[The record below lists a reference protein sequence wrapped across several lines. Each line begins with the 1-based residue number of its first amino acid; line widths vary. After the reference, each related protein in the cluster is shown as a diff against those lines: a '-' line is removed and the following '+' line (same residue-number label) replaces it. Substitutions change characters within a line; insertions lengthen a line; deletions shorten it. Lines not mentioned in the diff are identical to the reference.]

1 MGELR
6 SGMSGGG
13 AGNRREVGEVA
24 VVGGGVVAG
33 GGVGIGER
41 RPRNRRAE
49 VGGWVHGRTER
60 APEPL
65 LLYAGGL
72 EPMGRLLLSPVCV
85 RLAVD

>member
-1 MGELR
+1 
-6 SGMSGGG
+6 MSGGG

-24 VVGGGVVAG
+24 VGWVGGVAG

-60 APEPL
+60 APEPV

-85 RLAVD
+85 RLVGD